1 MGASWVRRVVNF
13 LFGNIPAACA
23 MIGTLSYINY
33 IQLLMLIE
41 LIIHKQGSTSPLNA
55 VHSFPL
61 VGVIK
66 GEIHVDV
73 ALEVPSC
80 LHHDI
85 SGLVSKPWW
94 LA

>member
-1 MGASWVRRVVNF
+1 MGASWVWRVVNF

-66 GEIHVDV
+66 R
-73 ALEVPSC
+73 
-80 LHHDI
+80 
-85 SGLVSKPWW
+85 
-94 LA
+94 